1 MSAAEKAHKLRW
13 NTPGICRAEH
23 RSPGSRPLLLT
34 NVTVPLH
41 NEYYLAAAVV
51 DNIQEGL
58 MCWQLCT
65 NKWVKATFGTLD
77 YKQHEDN
84 DSNLDCGLAPLNRAN
99 SISAG
104 SRFACVSWRLT
115 GQVRGMCCVIC
126 RPERVYIALQT
137 SIHHQPHHLLLI
149 NPTPLLRQPSSNM
162 PSSNQSRPRQ
172 THSDLCTGMN
182 ERVKGL
188 LNLLIMFNI
197 HKSGSVKQPTWSYK
211 GSSYFKLFKD

>member
-1 MSAAEKAHKLRW
+1 MFQSQGVSIDLYAWTFLNQNTYESNRNVTSAAEKAHKLRW

-126 RPERVYIALQT
+126 RPEHCTTDLNSSST
-137 SIHHQPHHLLLI
+137 S
-149 NPTPLLRQPSSNM
+149 SSSPN
-162 PSSNQSRPRQ
+162 
-172 THSDLCTGMN
+172 
-182 ERVKGL
+182 
-188 LNLLIMFNI
+188 
-197 HKSGSVKQPTWSYK
+197 
-211 GSSYFKLFKD
+211 